1 MMRAAAAFVDVQL
14 QPRDN
19 EDEGHDGTTSA
30 TKEQSMSGG
39 LSLVATIVLVVLF
52 TIGKTPLPVISS
64 SQSTADL
71 PRATTL
77 LFVLIVFLLRRR
89 RRISAKNNY
98 ESRSLGVFNFIRRQ
112 RSRRTSADSGSK
124 IWWGRES
131 VRSDDE
137 ATGRLRIASFDS
149 EFVDH
154 DGSII
159 RGERLTQVRKSLLR
173 ADHGFRP

>member
-1 MMRAAAAFVDVQL
+1 MMRATAAFVDVQL

-39 LSLVATIVLVVLF
+39 LSMVATIVLVVLF
-52 TIGKTPLPVISS
+52 TI
-64 SQSTADL
+64 
-71 PRATTL
+71 ATTL
-77 LFVLIVFLLRRR
+77 LFVLIVFLLRQR
-89 RRISAKNNY
+89 RRISAMNY
-98 ESRSLGVFNFIRRQ
+98 DESRSLGVFNFIRRQ

-137 ATGRLRIASFDS
+137 TTGRLRFASFDS

-154 DGSII
+154 DGSTI
-159 RGERLTQVRKSLLR
+159 RGERLTQVRKSLVR
-173 ADHGFRP
+173 ADRGFRP

>member
-1 MMRAAAAFVDVQL
+1 MMRAAAAFVDIQL

-30 TKEQSMSGG
+30 TKEQTMSGG

-52 TIGKTPLPVISS
+52 TIV
-64 SQSTADL
+64 
-71 PRATTL
+71 TTL

-89 RRISAKNNY
+89 RRISVKDND
-98 ESRSLGVFNFIRRQ
+98 ESRSLGMFNFNRRQ
-112 RSRRTSADSGSK
+112 RSLRTSADSGSK
-124 IWWGRES
+124 IWWGGES

-154 DGSII
+154 DGSTI